1 MNISIFGL
9 GYVGCVGLG
18 CLSKIGH
25 KVIGVDI
32 DENKVRLINDKKS
45 TIVENGI
52 DELIAL
58 GIEKDLI
65 TATNNVHDAISNTD
79 IAIVCVGTPN
89 NSSGGLDMNGIF
101 NVAKEIGKSL
111 KNKKSFFT
119 IMIRSTVMPGT
130 CNEVIKIIQEASGKI
145 NEVDFGVILNPEFL
159 REGVAMN
166 DFFNPPYTV
175 VGGSSNKAIEQAKK
189 IFSFTDAEF
198 FEVDIKVAELIK
210 FLNNSFHALKVSF
223 ANEIGRIC
231 KKLDIDSRALMNLF
245 VSDNILNISPKY
257 FMPGFSYGG
266 SCLPKDL
273 HALNSIANELYSNVP
288 VLKSIKTSNDEH
300 NDFIFKYITTFKM
313 KNIGIYGLS
322 FKQGTD
328 DLRFSPSLEL
338 CEKLIGKGY
347 AIKIFDENVSLSNI
361 MGKNKDFLLNHLPH
375 ISSLL
380 HDDMDSF
387 ILNLDL
393 IVFAHNDKNISS
405 IDEKVDEEV
414 LFLDIVGIDF
424 LKKRKNYYRV
434 I

>member
-32 DENKVRLINDKKS
+32 DDNKVRLINDKKS
-45 TIVENGI
+45 TIVEDGI
-52 DELIAL
+52 DNLISL
-58 GIEKDLI
+58 GREKDLI
-65 TATNNVHDAISNTD
+65 AATNNVCDAISNTD
-79 IAIVCVGTPN
+79 IAIICVGTPN
-89 NSSGGLDMNGIF
+89 SLSGSLDMSGIF
-101 NVAKEIGKSL
+101 NVAKEIGDSL
-111 KNKKSFFT
+111 KKKTSFFT

-130 CNEVIKIIQEASGKI
+130 CNEVIKIIENASGKR
-145 NEVDFGVILNPEFL
+145 NEIDFGVILNPEFL
-159 REGVAMN
+159 REGSAIN

-175 VGGSSNKAIEQAKK
+175 VGGSSKKAIEQAEKM
-189 IFSFTDAEF
+189 FSFTDAQF

-210 FLNNSFHALKVSF
+210 FLNNSYHALKVSF

-231 KKLDIDSRALMNLF
+231 KNLDIDSRALMDLF
-245 VSDNILNISPKY
+245 VKDNTLNISPKY
-257 FMPGFSYGG
+257 FRPGFSYGG

-273 HALNSIANELYSNVP
+273 RALNSIANELYSNVP
-288 VLKSIKTSNDEH
+288 VLKSIKKSNDEH

-322 FKQGTD
+322 FKPGTD

-347 AIKIFDENVSLSNI
+347 GLKIFDENVSLSNI

-380 HDDMDSF
+380 HDDLDSF
-387 ILNLDL
+387 VLNLDL
-393 IVFAHNDKNISS
+393 IVIAHNDKNISS
-405 IDEKVDEEV
+405 VNEKINEKV
-414 LFLDIVGIDF
+414 LLLDIVGIDF
-424 LKKRKNYYRV
+424 LKNRKNYYRV
-434 I
+434 V